1 MDNTV
6 VTTLNIVLSILY
18 TVAVI
23 WGAVFLKKQVDQL
36 KEQVNSQKELLNNS
50 KTYFEIFD
58 LNKIK
63 EYAKLTEENERLKGE
78 KKLEELTRQIEAK
91 ERQART
97 LAAEHEALEQEN
109 KALESRKSVLE
120 AHLSDFEQRMRDVE
134 ARTRFPQFYNI
145 RPGSGWERDK
155 GSSFGEDVRNIVCQ
169 YMDKFH
175 SYGAPDPSILSIED
189 ELEAYVLK
197 NSKAYTEFHNRDAQ
211 NNASHMV
218 RFASQK
224 VIRGWAIDYVEIRKI
239 LNRSLIDSPL

>member
-6 VTTLNIVLSILY
+6 VTTVNIVLSLLY
-18 TVAVI
+18 TAAVI

-78 KKLEELTRQIEAK
+78 KKLEELSKQIQEK
-91 ERQART
+91 EEQARL
-97 LAAEHEALEQEN
+97 LATKHEALEQEN
-109 KALESRKSVLE
+109 EALEKRKDRLE
-120 AHLSDFEQRMRDVE
+120 QTLSGFEERMRDVE

-145 RPGSGWERDK
+145 RPSSGWERDK
-155 GSSFGEDVRNIVCQ
+155 GSSFGEDVRNIVCK
-169 YMDKFH
+169 YMDEH
-175 SYGAPDPSILSIED
+175 YPHGSPSPSALDVED
-189 ELEAYVLK
+189 DLEAYVLAN
-197 NSKAYTEFHNRDAQ
+197 NSFYRDYHNRDSEAKE
-211 NNASHMV
+211 SHMV

-224 VIRGWAIDYVEIRKI
+224 IIRGWAIDYVEIRKI
-239 LNRSLIDSPL
+239 LNRPSL